1 MSNNREDW
9 PVRLKELVESCEKG
23 TNAFHFLQQ
32 PQQGIHDLYNAFMS
46 GPVVQARMVTKLARH
61 MMTHHDY
68 FGLGEAKEDMSKATS
83 AAWSVIKAWGGQKQA
98 AETPP
103 AQEDEQK

>member
-61 MMTHHDY
+61 MMTHHAY
-68 FGLGEAKEDMSKATS
+68 LGLGEGKEELSKATS
-83 AAWSVIKAWGGQKQA
+83 AAWSMIKAWGEQKKA
-98 AETPP
+98 AQTPAP
-103 AQEDEQK
+103 EDEEK